1 MPTKPKVKL
10 EESKFY
16 NEEDSDNDSDFEVKY
31 EQEEDRFDDLVGIKK
46 PIFLKE
52 LVIGLQSDN
61 NKK

>member
-46 PIFLKE
+46 PMFLKE
-52 LVIGLQSDN
+52 LVICLQSDN

>member
-1 MPTKPKVKL
+1 MPAKPKVTL